1 MIRATKVIDAI
12 SELRWESRETLEAR
26 TRDELRTIAKQIGIP
41 RYSYMRKGELLDSIW
56 KELENVRARL
66 NVDENRGKTGDDL
79 IKNASEPNDNYRIP
93 IEDISN
99 GTYNAIRDVL
109 AKSSNFSEV
118 KEGILPIVAKVAKVE
133 AEPYKFA
140 TVRSRR
146 TDIHK
151 HLIALAEGEPG
162 MLRNDAIDA
171 VEFFYQQL
179 LNYQKE
185 VSIEFNREYQSRVQ
199 SANKKKTVEVKAKP
213 ILDLAINSLAKLK
226 AAEAVRWENISVAVA
241 IATGRRAVEIHSL
254 SELEATD
261 DPYQLHFSGQAKT
274 RDVEDAKDDYI
285 IPTLLPAKD
294 VLRGFEWLKLQGK
307 RLPKEVQENDSRAV
321 NKRYGKA
328 LTNAMKPFEN
338 AHYHSLRAMYA
349 AILWHR
355 LSDEE
360 KLRTEKH
367 SMYSEWLGHI
377 ERPGMP
383 RTTFMS
389 YMTIAVTDLDD
400 CIACLFHVDNR

>member
-1 MIRATKVIDAI
+1 MITVTQAIDAL
-12 SELRWESRETLEAR
+12 SGLLDESRESLETRTCKELAR
-26 TRDELRTIAKQIGIP
+26 IAKQIGIS
-41 RYSYMRKGELLDSIW
+41 RYSYMRKAEMLEAIW
-56 KELENVRARL
+56 KELENARARL
-66 NVDENRGKTGDDL
+66 NVDENRGETGDDL
-79 IKNASEPNDNYRIP
+79 IKNASEPNDNYQIP

-99 GTYNAIRDVL
+99 GTYNTIRDVL
-109 AKSSNFSEV
+109 VKSSNFSEV

-133 AEPYKFA
+133 SEAYEFS

-146 TDIHK
+146 SQIHK

-162 MLRNDAIDA
+162 MLRGDAIDA

-185 VSIEFNREYQSRVQ
+185 VSIEFNRQYQSRVQ
-199 SANKKKTVEVKAKP
+199 SANKKKTVEVQAKP
-213 ILDLAINSLAKLK
+213 ILDLAIGSLAKLK
-226 AAEAVRWENISVAVA
+226 TAEAVRWENVSIAVA
-241 IATGRRAVEIHSL
+241 MATGRRAVEIHSL
-254 SELEATD
+254 GDFEPTN
-261 DPYQLHFSGQAKT
+261 DPYALHFSGQAKT
-274 RDVEDAKDDYI
+274 RDVEDAKDDYT

-294 VLRGFEWLKLQGK
+294 VLRGFEWLKLKGK
-307 RLPKEVQENDSRAV
+307 RLPKEEQESDSRAV

-349 AILWHR
+349 AILWHG
-355 LSDEE
+355 LSDDE

-389 YMTIAVTDLDD
+389 YMTIAVTDLGECVICLSRLDD
-400 CIACLFHVDNR
+400 